1 MKVLALICARGN
13 SKGIKKKNLLKFNN
27 TTLIGHAI
35 KQALQSKYID
45 DVVVSTD
52 SSIIARE
59 AKKNGAHVPF
69 MRPAKLATDK
79 SPEIDSWK
87 HAVRYLNAE
96 NKYNFVVSVPT
107 TSPLRKVSDIDKC
120 INKAIKEDLDIVFSL
135 NKSSKNPYFN
145 MVIIKNRK
153 LRFLFNNTKRYK
165 RRQDAPIFH
174 DITTICYVFKPGYIF
189 NQKDLFK
196 GKVGYVIFP
205 KERAIDIDDK
215 IDYKI
220 AKFFSLKG
228 LS

>member
-13 SKGIKKKNLLKFNN
+13 SKGIKNKNLLKFNN
-27 TTLIGHAI
+27 TTLLGHAI
-35 KQALQSKYID
+35 KQSQQSKYID
-45 DVVVSTD
+45 EVVVSTD

-59 AKKNGAHVPF
+59 AIKNGAHVPF
-69 MRPAKLATDK
+69 IRPVKLATDK
-79 SPEIDSWK
+79 SSEIESWK
-87 HAVRYLNAE
+87 HAITYLNAKK
-96 NKYNFVVSVPT
+96 KYNFIVSVPT

>member
-135 NKSSKNPYFN
+135 NRSSKNPYFN

-153 LRFLFNNTKRYK
+153 LRFI
-165 RRQDAPIFH
+165 Q
-174 DITTICYVFKPGYIF
+174 
-189 NQKDLFK
+189 
-196 GKVGYVIFP
+196 
-205 KERAIDIDDK
+205 
-215 IDYKI
+215 
-220 AKFFSLKG
+220 
-228 LS
+228 